1 MSDQHSVDFLQ
12 QKYEVPVERVVR
24 AKVSRTGR
32 YIAGFLVIGA
42 VVGTFFSYK
51 LAQITHG
58 DESDVGSLSIFSTIT
73 SSISHLVGSPDRP
86 LVGEETDRINFL
98 LMGVGGT
105 GHDGAQLADTIMFG
119 SFKPSTAELGLLSIP
134 RDLYV
139 AIPGYSSG
147 KINHANA
154 YGEMNGTGQGLKL
167 GSDVVSSVVGQPID
181 YTIRVDFDGFSKLID
196 QLGGVNVYIDKSFD
210 DYQFPEY
217 EGSPTYKTLH
227 FVQGYTHMNGA
238 EALDYARSR
247 HGNNGEGT
255 DYARAARQQKIL
267 MAAKEQALSLGVLL
281 NPVKL
286 TKLFST
292 LSSHIATNLSVWEMI
307 KMAKYV
313 PSIDPKAVAMQ
324 VLDTSPGSPLYS
336 TTTETA
342 GFIILPKSDNW
353 SDIQKIAANMFVS
366 AGAKA
371 STSVPV
377 AAAATPVVK
386 VEIQNGTEVSGLAYQ
401 TAARLTGSSYEVV
414 SVGNATDRTV
424 AKTTIYDLTNGRKA
438 AELATLK
445 QFLGADVVLTG
456 EGWTYA
462 DNVVPTKLQ
471 TISSSDTAKTS
482 EKVDFLIIVGQDA
495 TSLVLK

>member
-1 MSDQHSVDFLQ
+1 MSDQHTVDFLQ

-24 AKVSRTGR
+24 AKVSRAGR
-32 YIAGFLVIGA
+32 YIAGLVIVGA
-42 VVGTFFSYK
+42 VVGVFFSYK

-58 DESDVGSLSIFSTIT
+58 DETDVGSLSIFSTIT
-73 SSISHLVGSPDRP
+73 SGLAHLAGSPDKP
-86 LVGEETDRINFL
+86 LTGEETDRINFL

-105 GHDGAQLADTIMFG
+105 GHDGPQLADTIMFG

-154 YGEMNGTGQGLKL
+154 YGEMAGKGEGLKL
-167 GSDVVSSVVGQPID
+167 GSEVVSNVVGQPID
-181 YTIRVDFDGFSKLID
+181 YTIRVDFDGFSKIID

-210 DYQFPEY
+210 DYQYPEY

-227 FVQGYTHMNGA
+227 FTAGYAHMDGA
-238 EALDYARSR
+238 TALEYARSR

-267 MAAKEQALSLGVLL
+267 LAAKDQAMSLGVLL

-286 TKLFST
+286 TKLFNT

-307 KMAKYV
+307 KMAKYI
-313 PSIDPKAVAMQ
+313 PSIDPKAIAMQ
-324 VLDTSPGSPLYS
+324 VLDTAPGSPLYS
-336 TTTETA
+336 TTTAES

-353 SDIQKIAANMFVS
+353 DDIQKIAANMFVS
-366 AGAKA
+366 AGATA
-371 STSVPV
+371 STSTPAV
-377 AAAATPVVK
+377 AVATPNVK
-386 VEIQNGTEVSGLAYQ
+386 VEIRNGTSVSGLAYQ
-401 TAARLTGSSYEVV
+401 TAARLSGSSFDVV
-414 SVGNATDRTV
+414 SVGNATDRIV
-424 AKTTIYDLTNGRKA
+424 AKTTIYDFTQGRKA

-445 QFLGADVVLTG
+445 QFLGADVVMTG

-462 DNVVPTKLQ
+462 DNVVPTSLQ
-471 TISSSDTAKTS
+471 TGTPDDKAKTS
-482 EKVDFLIIVGQDA
+482 EKVDFLVVVGQDA